1 MAFLLRHA
9 RRINVFV
16 CAQLRSMGI
25 CSDSMTIKTSY
36 RGFVKICSCREAFFA
51 DFLRGAREMQDCAG
65 KTMGYFFRESKDKRY
80 GKFSK

>member
-25 CSDSMTIKTSY
+25 CSDSMTIKTSLQGL
-36 RGFVKICSCREAFFA
+36 RKDMLMQGGLFCGFSPGSPGNAGLCRENHGILFP
-51 DFLRGAREMQDCAG
+51 GI
-65 KTMGYFFRESKDKRY
+65 
-80 GKFSK
+80 